1 MTEHTLIEIQE
12 VVNFS
17 INEPELLWGFNIDS
31 PYNLYKTN
39 KYEVLIAGWILGKK
53 DRVVS
58 IEVISN
64 GNLIQ
69 VIPVNYP
76 RPDVAQIYT
85 EASHADTSGFV
96 AQVGVTELPTEVEL
110 LIQSVFL
117 DETRLLIGQVKFQ
130 KKLPFLEQA
139 KADLERSQTR
149 IQKIKRELE
158 HPHDN
163 YLKPYTGLTCK
174 TSNDSILISNN
185 TENLA
190 PQKTLIK
197 AFADGHFYSPIINT
211 VEIEEAQARIWSDSL
226 EILGVDFNDQNHH
239 VLLSEVL
246 PKYLEDYDYSWEPVD
261 ETTFYINNGQF
272 GWCDSRI
279 LFGMLRYLEP
289 KRIIEVGS
297 GYTSLLTADV
307 NRRFFKKEL
316 EFTCIEPYPREF
328 LLNGVSGISR
338 LIAKKIENLPLST
351 FSNLQSGDILFIDS
365 SHVSKTGSDVNYLF
379 FEVIPRLPEGVL
391 IHIHDIFLPA
401 EYPKTWILNEGRSW
415 NEQYLVRALLMYTQG
430 FEVVFGSAYSFYK
443 HPELL
448 KKVLQNHLQL
458 GGSLWLR
465 KK

>member
-1 MTEHTLIEIQE
+1 MTKHTLIEIQE

-17 INEPELLWGFNIDS
+17 INEPEFLWGFNIDS
-31 PYNLYKTN
+31 PYNLYTTD
-39 KYEVLIAGWILGKK
+39 KYEILLSGWILGKK
-53 DRVVS
+53 TQVVS
-58 IEVISN
+58 IEVISD
-64 GNLIQ
+64 GNVIQ
-69 VIPVNYP
+69 IIPVSYP
-76 RPDVAQIYT
+76 RPDVAQIYA
-85 EASHADTSGFV
+85 EASHADTTGFV
-96 AQVGVTELPTEVEL
+96 AQVGVNELPTEVEL
-110 LIQSVFL
+110 LLQSVFL
-117 DETRLLIGQVKFQ
+117 DETRLSIGKVKF
-130 KKLPFLEQA
+130 KKKRPFLEQI
-139 KADLERSQTR
+139 KEDLERSKTR
-149 IQKIKRELE
+149 IQKIAVKLE
-158 HPHDN
+158 PHDN
-163 YLKPYTGLTCK
+163 HIKPQTGITWK
-174 TSNDSILISNN
+174 SSNDSILIPKNIK
-185 TENLA
+185 NLD

-211 VEIEEAQARIWSDSL
+211 VELEEAEARIWSDSN
-226 EILGVDFNDQNHH
+226 EILGVDFNDPNHH
-239 VLLSEVL
+239 ILLSEVF
-246 PKYLEDYDYSWEPVD
+246 PKYLEDYDYSWDSVD
-261 ETTFYINNGQF
+261 ETTFYVNNGQF

-279 LFGMLRYLEP
+279 LFSMLRHLKP
-289 KRIIEVGS
+289 KRIIEIGS

-316 EFTCIEPYPREF
+316 EFTCIEPYPSEF
-328 LLNGVSGISR
+328 LLKGVSGISC
-338 LIAKKIENLPLST
+338 LIPEKVENLHLST

>member
-12 VVNFS
+12 VANFS

-31 PYNLYKTN
+31 PYNLYTTD
-39 KYEVLIAGWILGKK
+39 KYEILLSGWILGKK
-53 DRVVS
+53 TQVVS
-58 IEVISN
+58 IEVISD
-64 GNLIQ
+64 GNVIQ
-69 VIPVNYP
+69 IIPVSYP

-85 EASHADTSGFV
+85 EASHADTTGFV
-96 AQVGVTELPTEVEL
+96 ARVGVNELPTEVEL
-110 LIQSVFL
+110 LLQSVFL
-117 DETRLLIGQVKFQ
+117 DETRLSIGKVKFK
-130 KKLPFLEQA
+130 KKLPFLEQI
-139 KADLERSQTR
+139 KQDLERSKTR
-149 IQKIKRELE
+149 IQKISVKLE
-158 HPHDN
+158 PHDN
-163 YLKPYTGLTCK
+163 HFQPQIGITCK
-174 TSNDSILISNN
+174 TPNDSIIIPNN

-211 VEIEEAQARIWSDSL
+211 VELEEAEARIWSDSI
-226 EILGVDFNDQNHH
+226 EILGVDFNDPNHH
-239 VLLSEVL
+239 ILLSEVF
-246 PKYLEDYDYSWEPVD
+246 PKYLEDYNYSWEPVD

-279 LFGMLRYLEP
+279 LFCMLRHLEP
-289 KRIIEVGS
+289 KRIIEIGS

-316 EFTCIEPYPREF
+316 EFTCIEPYPSKF

-338 LIAKKIENLPLST
+338 LIAKKVEDLPLST

-415 NEQYLVRALLMYTQG
+415 NEQ
-430 FEVVFGSAYSFYK
+430 
-443 HPELL
+443 
-448 KKVLQNHLQL
+448 
-458 GGSLWLR
+458 
-465 KK
+465 